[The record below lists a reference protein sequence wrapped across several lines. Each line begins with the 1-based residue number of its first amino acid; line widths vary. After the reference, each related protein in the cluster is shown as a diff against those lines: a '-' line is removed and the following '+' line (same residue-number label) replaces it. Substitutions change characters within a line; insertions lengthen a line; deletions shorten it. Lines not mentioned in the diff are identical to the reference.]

1 MCGIAGQ
8 VGRDP
13 RAIQG
18 NYGAYCAMQ
27 RTLARRGPDQRGM
40 YISGRA
46 ALIHARLAV
55 VDLENGCQP
64 MQLDWQGE
72 SYTLVYNGE
81 LYNTDELRAAL
92 QNRGHHFAGHSDTEV
107 VLHAYAEWGTN
118 CIDRFNGIFAFAV
131 WAVRAGTLFLAR
143 DRCGVKPLFYAQTK
157 DSLIFGSEIKTLLAH
172 PAVPPRVDA
181 EGLAQVLLLGP
192 GRVPGSGV
200 FQNVRELLPGQCAW
214 YEADTGRLTSRRYWQ
229 LVDHEHPDDFAA
241 TARKVRE
248 LLLDAIQRQLVSD
261 VPVATFLSGGLD
273 SSLISAVADA
283 NFTARGKTLHTFSVG
298 YKDNKRY
305 FRETKFQPGADAP
318 FIRRMNEVLHAQ
330 HHWVSLD
337 TSDLVPALY
346 DAVEAR
352 DLPGMADVDASLLA
366 FCRRIKP
373 CATVALS
380 GECADEIFGGYP
392 WYRDPAVRERY
403 GFPWAQSTAYRASF
417 IKPGVLGS
425 IDPAEFVDRHYRTTL
440 EQTSVRPGLSAT
452 EQRMRQMVN
461 LNFTWFMQT
470 LLDRKDRM
478 SMYSGLEVRVPFC
491 DYRIAEYLYSVP
503 WKFKDYQGKEKGLL
517 REAMQG
523 VLPQEVL
530 WRKKSPYPKTW
541 NPAYLAAVS
550 KELNTVLEDPAAP
563 LLRVVRTDALE
574 QLLASGADN
583 PVPWYGQLMTT
594 PQTIAWFVQL
604 NHWLQTY
611 RVELV

>member
-8 VGRDP
+8 IGRDP
-13 RAIQG
+13 RVIQG
-18 NYGAYCAMQ
+18 QYAAYCAMQ

-81 LYNTDELRAAL
+81 LYNTPELRAL
-92 QNRGHHFAGHSDTEV
+92 LETRGHVFTGRSDTEV
-107 VLHAYAEWGTN
+107 LLHAYAEWGAS
-118 CIDRFNGIFAFAV
+118 CVDRFNGIFAFAV
-131 WAVRAGTLFLAR
+131 WAARAGKLFLAR
-143 DRCGVKPLFYAQTK
+143 DRCGVKPLFYAQTD

-181 EGLAQVLLLGP
+181 QGLAEVLLLGP

-200 FQNVRELLPGQCAW
+200 FQNVHELLPGQYAL
-214 YEADTGRLTSRRYWQ
+214 YEADSGRLLLHRYWR
-229 LVDHEHPDDFAA
+229 LVDHEHPDDFPA
-241 TARKVRE
+241 TVRRVRD
-248 LLLDAIQRQLVSD
+248 LVMDAIQRQLVSD

-283 NFTARGKTLHTFSVG
+283 QFAARGRTLQTFSVG

-305 FRETKFQPGADAP
+305 FHATKFQPGADAP
-318 FIRRMNEVLHAQ
+318 FIRRMNEFLHAE
-330 HHWVSLD
+330 HHWVTLD
-337 TSDLVPALY
+337 TPDLIPALY
-346 DAVEAR
+346 EAVEAR

-366 FCRRIKP
+366 FCQRIKP
-373 CATVALS
+373 HATVALS

-392 WYRDPAVRERY
+392 WYRDPTIREKY
-403 GFPWAQSTAYRASF
+403 GFPWAQSTAYRAGF
-417 IKPGVLGS
+417 IRPGVLDG
-425 IDPAEFVDRHYRTTL
+425 IEPEEFVDGWYRKTL
-440 EQTSVRPGLSAT
+440 EETSVRPGLSSL
-452 EQRMRQMVN
+452 EQRMRQMMN

-491 DYRIAEYLYSVP
+491 DHRIAEYLYSVP
-503 WKFKDYQGKEKGLL
+503 WEFKDYQGKEKGLL
-517 REAMQG
+517 REAMEG
-523 VLPQEVL
+523 VLPPEVL

-541 NPAYLAAVS
+541 NPDYLAAVS
-550 KELNTVLEDPAAP
+550 QELKNVLADPAAP
-563 LLRVVRTDALE
+563 LLGVIRADALE
-574 QLLASGADN
+574 TLLASGTDN

-594 PQTIAWFVQL
+594 PQTIAWFLQF

-611 RVELV
+611 KVELV

>member
-8 VGRDP
+8 IGRDP
-13 RAIQG
+13 RVIQG
-18 NYGAYCAMQ
+18 QYAAYCAMQ

-81 LYNTDELRAAL
+81 LYNTPELRAL
-92 QNRGHHFAGHSDTEV
+92 LETRGHVFTGRSDTEV
-107 VLHAYAEWGTN
+107 LLHAYAEWGAS
-118 CIDRFNGIFAFAV
+118 CVDRFNGIFAFAV
-131 WAVRAGTLFLAR
+131 WAARAGKLFLAR
-143 DRCGVKPLFYAQTK
+143 DRCGVKPLFYAQTD
-157 DSLIFGSEIKTLLAH
+157 DSLLFGSEIKTLLAH

-181 EGLAQVLLLGP
+181 QGLAEVLLLGP

-200 FQNVRELLPGQCAW
+200 FQNVHELLPGQYAL
-214 YEADTGRLTSRRYWQ
+214 YEADSGRLLLHRYWR
-229 LVDHEHPDDFAA
+229 LVDHEHPDDFPA
-241 TARKVRE
+241 TVRRVRD
-248 LLLDAIQRQLVSD
+248 LVMDAIQRQLVSD

-283 NFTARGKTLHTFSVG
+283 QFAARGRTLQTFSVG

-305 FRETKFQPGADAP
+305 FHATKFQPGADAP
-318 FIRRMNEVLHAQ
+318 FIRRMNEFLHAE
-330 HHWVSLD
+330 HHWVTLD
-337 TSDLVPALY
+337 TPDLIPALY
-346 DAVEAR
+346 EAVEAR

-366 FCRRIKP
+366 FCQRIKL
-373 CATVALS
+373 T

-392 WYRDPAVRERY
+392 WYRDPTIREKY
-403 GFPWAQSTAYRASF
+403 GFPWAQSTAYRAGF
-417 IKPGVLGS
+417 IRPGVLDG
-425 IDPAEFVDRHYRTTL
+425 IEPEEFVDGWYRKTL
-440 EQTSVRPGLSAT
+440 EETSVRPGLSSL
-452 EQRMRQMVN
+452 EQRMRQMMN

-491 DYRIAEYLYSVP
+491 DHRIAEYLYSVP
-503 WKFKDYQGKEKGLL
+503 WEFKDYQGKEKGLL
-517 REAMQG
+517 REAMEG
-523 VLPQEVL
+523 VLPPEVL

-541 NPAYLAAVS
+541 NPDYLAAVS
-550 KELNTVLEDPAAP
+550 QELKNVLADPAAP
-563 LLRVVRTDALE
+563 LLGVIRADALE
-574 QLLASGADN
+574 TLLASGADN

-594 PQTIAWFVQL
+594 PQTIAWFLQF

-611 RVELV
+611 KVELV